1 LLVASQR
8 FPRKAV
14 SFEKTFMNRSVS
26 ESRGQHA
33 SQRYASAST
42 ATPWPLWLR
51 VLLSVA
57 LVFHFAVIALCYASN
72 NSQIR
77 SNLADTV
84 LQWLQPYTIPMG
96 WYVELAPLPLVSSSE
111 TERPT
116 RVEVRSSQGTKS
128 WKPLIDSTTASPS
141 WRRLMTL
148 VGALQSH
155 EDSDG
160 MSLIAHAISSKA
172 ISEGTPIDGIRF
184 VASSDA
190 ASNSA
195 ASPGNAAAVDQVLFE
210 AKILSAGPDD
220 LTLVPILEPT
230 RSVPVTPANPVPAA
244 TSATKGSTDAR

>member
-1 LLVASQR
+1 
-8 FPRKAV
+8 
-14 SFEKTFMNRSVS
+14 MNRSAS
-26 ESRGQHA
+26 ESRGQSA
-33 SQRYASAST
+33 SQRPAT
-42 ATPWPLWLR
+42 APPWPLWLR
-51 VLLSVA
+51 VLLSVS

-84 LQWLQPYTIPMG
+84 LQWLQPYTIPLG

-111 TERPT
+111 TERPM
-116 RVEVRSSQGTKS
+116 RVEVRSSQGSKS
-128 WKPLIDSTTASPS
+128 WTPLIDSTKASPS

-160 MSLIAHAISSKA
+160 MSLIAHAISAKA

-184 VASSDA
+184 VASAEA
-190 ASNSA
+190 ASNA
-195 ASPGNAAAVDQVLFE
+195 AATGTAAAVDQVLFE
-210 AKILSAGPDD
+210 AKILSAGADD

-230 RSVPVTPANPVPAA
+230 RSVPVTPTPLSPAPAPSPAPAA
-244 TSATKGSTDAR
+244 NATKGATDAG

>member
-1 LLVASQR
+1 
-8 FPRKAV
+8 
-14 SFEKTFMNRSVS
+14 M
-26 ESRGQHA
+26 
-33 SQRYASAST
+33 
-42 ATPWPLWLR
+42 
-51 VLLSVA
+51 
-57 LVFHFAVIALCYASN
+57 FHFAVIALCYASN

-116 RVEVRSSQGTKS
+116 RVEVRSSQGSKS
-128 WKPLIDSTTASPS
+128 WTPLVDSTKAGPS

-155 EDSDG
+155 DDSDG
-160 MSLIAHAISSKA
+160 MSLIAHAISAKA

-184 VASSDA
+184 VVSSEA
-190 ASNSA
+190 ASTSA
-195 ASPGNAAAVDQVLFE
+195 AATGNTAAVDQVLFE
-210 AKILSAGPDD
+210 AKILSAGADD

-230 RSVPVTPANPVPAA
+230 RSVPVTPAPLSPSPATPA
-244 TSATKGSTDAR
+244 NATKGSNDAG